1 MPCNLCVKQSCGKA
15 SAMNCSAS
23 VRGRVLVTQAWRHAL
38 RTRPR
43 VVLQLVAQMFR
54 IGGIVSSLGIRI
66 RQQGMPWERLH
77 GKGVRRVEV
86 EILLE
91 AVGVE
96 EIIANPSAWHRGK
109 LLRIKIKLEPLPGSK
124 NYEAIIGSA
133 QQIEDISIPRI
144 ISRRVCI
151 RTGHA
156 SM

>member
-1 MPCNLCVKQSCGKA
+1 MPCNLCGKQSCGKA
-15 SAMNCSAS
+15 SSMNCSAS
-23 VRGRVLVTQAWRHAL
+23 VRGRVLITQAWRHTL

-54 IGGIVSSLGIRI
+54 ILGIRI

-124 NYEAIIGSA
+124 NDEAIIGSA
-133 QQIEDISIPRI
+133 QQIEDISVARV
-144 ISRRVCI
+144 ISSCVCI
-151 RTGHA
+151 RT
-156 SM
+156 